1 MLDVSVFEKKM
12 PFCLVVLFLNS
23 TGFVLK
29 ERNIRLCQSLSN
41 LIAHSN
47 LLIKF
52 SCILLTTA
60 SQRFYSSFNT
70 I

>member
-1 MLDVSVFEKKM
+1 MLDVSVFEKNA
-12 PFCLVVLFLNS
+12 FCLVVIFLNS

-29 ERNIRLCQSLSN
+29 ERNTCLCQSLSN
-41 LIAHSN
+41 LIAHSY

-60 SQRFYSSFNT
+60 SQKFNSSFNT